1 MSTLLFHISVAIF
14 RGAETVCWEGISSV
28 LDGKSTK
35 YREVRN
41 KLSFVS
47 FTWIQFLLYLLFCFY
62 FCCFL
67 FSLARAT
74 SRVGLT
80 LKKANNLF
88 LTLRPANIM
97 EAPVWFPALSWFFT
111 ALGIVGNS
119 FVILLITSKKQLIH
133 QTTNWFLLSLS
144 FADLGVSLSIIPGEF
159 FCFPSKRCHFVLLAS
174 FQWAF
179 LYASVVNLCMLTLDR
194 YIAIVKPFIYV
205 LMMSKSRV
213 VVFICAAWI
222 FPFTFCFI
230 PFAFI
235 YSEHH
240 LTAMRDYTYFLVF
253 ALEFLPV
260 FILILATGHMIFI
273 ARKHAR
279 EVASVAAQLQY
290 NQPTAEG
297 GNVAPL
303 EQENRRRPSVLF
315 IAAIVFFFVFCYSVT
330 IAVSFCSIFKLCAVP
345 RALAL
350 VKKLLLVA
358 NSAFN
363 PFVYG
368 FLKHDVKKEVKQ
380 LLRI

>member
-1 MSTLLFHISVAIF
+1 MLAQAAARVA
-14 RGAETVCWEGISSV
+14 
-28 LDGKSTK
+28 L
-35 YREVRN
+35 
-41 KLSFVS
+41 
-47 FTWIQFLLYLLFCFY
+47 
-62 FCCFL
+62 
-67 FSLARAT
+67 T
-74 SRVGLT
+74 S
-80 LKKANNLF
+80 KKANNVL
-88 LTLRPANIM
+88 LTFRAANII
-97 EAPVWFPALSWFFT
+97 EATVWFPALSWFFT
-111 ALGIVGNS
+111 ALGLVGNS

-159 FCFPSKRCHFVLLAS
+159 FCFPSKQCHFVLLAS

-213 VVFICAAWI
+213 MASICAAWI
-222 FPFTFCFI
+222 VPFTFCFI

-240 LTAMRDYTYFLVF
+240 LTAMRNYTYFMVVAF
-253 ALEFLPV
+253 EFLPV

-273 ARKHAR
+273 ARKHAH
-279 EVASVAAQLQY
+279 EVASVAAQLRY
-290 NQPTAEG
+290 IQPTAEG
-297 GNVAPL
+297 GNAAPL
-303 EQENRRRPSVLF
+303 QQENRRRSSVLF
-315 IAAIVFFFVFCYSVT
+315 ITAIVLFFVFCYSVT
-330 IAVSFCSIFKLCAVP
+330 IALSFCSIFELCAVP
-345 RALAL
+345 RALEL
-350 VKKLLLVA
+350 VKKLLLIA

-368 FLKHDVKKEVKQ
+368 FLKHDVKREVKQ

>member
-1 MSTLLFHISVAIF
+1 
-14 RGAETVCWEGISSV
+14 
-28 LDGKSTK
+28 
-35 YREVRN
+35 
-41 KLSFVS
+41 
-47 FTWIQFLLYLLFCFY
+47 
-62 FCCFL
+62 
-67 FSLARAT
+67 
-74 SRVGLT
+74 
-80 LKKANNLF
+80 
-88 LTLRPANIM
+88 M
-97 EAPVWFPALSWFFT
+97 EATVWFPALSWFFT

-119 FVILLITSKKQLIH
+119 FVILLITSKKQLFH

-159 FCFPSKRCHFVLLAS
+159 FCFPSKWCHFVLLAS

-194 YIAIVKPFIYV
+194 YVAIVKPFIYV

-213 VVFICAAWI
+213 VAFICAAWI
-222 FPFTFCFI
+222 VPLTFCFI

-235 YSEHH
+235 YSEQH
-240 LTAMRDYTYFLVF
+240 LTTMRNYTYFMVF
-253 ALEFLPV
+253 ALECLPV
-260 FILILATGHMIFI
+260 FILILVTGHMIFI

-279 EVASVAAQLQY
+279 EVAFVAAQLRY
-290 NQPTAEG
+290 NQPTVEG
-297 GNVAPL
+297 GNATPL
-303 EQENRRRPSVLF
+303 QQENRRRSSVLF

-330 IAVSFCSIFKLCAVP
+330 IALSFCSIIELCAVP

-363 PFVYG
+363 PFAYG
-368 FLKHDVKKEVKQ
+368 FLKHDVKREVKR

>member
-1 MSTLLFHISVAIF
+1 MLDRYAS
-14 RGAETVCWEGISSV
+14 EGISSV

-35 YREVRN
+35 HFEVRN

-47 FTWIQFLLYLLFCFY
+47 FTWIQFLLYFLCCFY

-67 FSLARAT
+67 FLLARAT

-88 LTLRPANIM
+88 LTLRAANIM
-97 EAPVWFPALSWFFT
+97 EAPVWFPTLSWFFT
-111 ALGIVGNS
+111 GLGIVGNS

-144 FADLGVSLSIIPGEF
+144 FAHLGVSLSIIPGEF
-159 FCFPSKRCHFVLLAS
+159 FCFPSKQCHFILLAS

-213 VVFICAAWI
+213 VASICAAWI
-222 FPFTFCFI
+222 VPFTFCFI

-235 YSEHH
+235 YGEHH
-240 LTAMRDYTYFLVF
+240 LTAIRNYTYFMVVAF
-253 ALEFLPV
+253 EFLPV
-260 FILILATGHMIFI
+260 FILTLATGHMIFI

-279 EVASVAAQLQY
+279 EVASVASQLQY
-290 NQPTAEG
+290 NQTTSEG
-297 GNVAPL
+297 GNAAPL
-303 EQENRRRPSVLF
+303 QQENRRRWSVLF
-315 IAAIVFFFVFCYSVT
+315 VAAIVFFFVFCYSVT
-330 IAVSFCSIFKLCAVP
+330 IALPFCSIIELCAVP
-345 RALAL
+345 RALAP
-350 VKKLLLVA
+350 VKKLLLIA
-358 NSAFN
+358 NSSFD
-363 PFVYG
+363 PFAYG
-368 FLKHDVKKEVKQ
+368 FLKHDVKREVKQ
-380 LLRI
+380 LLRM

>member
-1 MSTLLFHISVAIF
+1 
-14 RGAETVCWEGISSV
+14 
-28 LDGKSTK
+28 
-35 YREVRN
+35 
-41 KLSFVS
+41 
-47 FTWIQFLLYLLFCFY
+47 
-62 FCCFL
+62 
-67 FSLARAT
+67 
-74 SRVGLT
+74 
-80 LKKANNLF
+80 
-88 LTLRPANIM
+88 M
-97 EAPVWFPALSWFFT
+97 EATVWFPALSWFFT
-111 ALGIVGNS
+111 ALGLVGNS
-119 FVILLITSKKQLIH
+119 FVILLITSKKQLMH

-159 FCFPSKRCHFVLLAS
+159 FCFPSKQCHFVFLAS

-194 YIAIVKPFIYV
+194 YIAIAKPFIYV

-213 VVFICAAWI
+213 VASICAAWI
-222 FPFTFCFI
+222 LPFIFCFI

-240 LTAMRDYTYFLVF
+240 LSAMRDYTYFMVVAF
-253 ALEFLPV
+253 EFIPV

-297 GNVAPL
+297 GNAASL
-303 EQENRRRPSVLF
+303 QQENRRRSSVLF

-330 IAVSFCSIFKLCAVP
+330 IALTFCSIFELCTVP
-345 RALAL
+345 LALAL

-363 PFVYG
+363 PFAYG
-368 FLKHDVKKEVKQ
+368 FLKHDVKREVKK

>member
-1 MSTLLFHISVAIF
+1 M
-14 RGAETVCWEGISSV
+14 
-28 LDGKSTK
+28 
-35 YREVRN
+35 
-41 KLSFVS
+41 
-47 FTWIQFLLYLLFCFY
+47 
-62 FCCFL
+62 
-67 FSLARAT
+67 
-74 SRVGLT
+74 
-80 LKKANNLF
+80 
-88 LTLRPANIM
+88 
-97 EAPVWFPALSWFFT
+97 
-111 ALGIVGNS
+111 
-119 FVILLITSKKQLIH
+119 
-133 QTTNWFLLSLS
+133 
-144 FADLGVSLSIIPGEF
+144 
-159 FCFPSKRCHFVLLAS
+159 LAS

-213 VVFICAAWI
+213 VASICAAWI
-222 FPFTFCFI
+222 LPFIFCFI

-235 YSEHH
+235 YYSEHH
-240 LTAMRDYTYFLVF
+240 LTAMRNYTYFLVVAF
-253 ALEFLPV
+253 EFLPV

-279 EVASVAAQLQY
+279 EMASVAAQLQY

-297 GNVAPL
+297 GNAAPL
-303 EQENRRRPSVLF
+303 QQENRRRSSVLF
-315 IAAIVFFFVFCYSVT
+315 IAAIVLFFVFCYSVT
-330 IAVSFCSIFKLCAVP
+330 IAVSFCSILKLCAAP

-368 FLKHDVKKEVKQ
+368 FLKQDVKKEVKQ

>member
-1 MSTLLFHISVAIF
+1 MLDRYTS
-14 RGAETVCWEGISSV
+14 EGISSV
-28 LDGKSTK
+28 LDGKRQNCKVQSIVK
-35 YREVRN
+35 YEISCQRFCLR
-41 KLSFVS
+41 VS
-47 FTWIQFLLYLLFCFY
+47 IQFLLYLLCCFY

-67 FSLARAT
+67 FLLVRAAARVA
-74 SRVGLT
+74 LT
-80 LKKANNLF
+80 LKKANNLL
-88 LTLRPANIM
+88 LTFRTANIM
-97 EAPVWFPALSWFFT
+97 EAPVWFSALSWFFT

-119 FVILLITSKKQLIH
+119 FVILLITSKKQLVH
-133 QTTNWFLLSLS
+133 QTTNWFILSLS

-159 FCFPSKRCHFVLLAS
+159 FCFPSKRCHFVSLAS

-194 YIAIVKPFIYV
+194 YTAIVKPFIYV

-213 VVFICAAWI
+213 VASICAAWI
-222 FPFTFCFI
+222 LPFIFCFI

-240 LTAMRDYTYFLVF
+240 LTAMRDYTYFMVAAF
-253 ALEFLPV
+253 EFLPV

-279 EVASVAAQLQY
+279 EMASVAAQLQY
-290 NQPTAEG
+290 NPPTAEG
-297 GNVAPL
+297 GTTAPL
-303 EQENRRRPSVLF
+303 RQENRRRSSVLF

-330 IAVSFCSIFKLCAVP
+330 IVLSFCSIFELCSVP
-345 RALAL
+345 RTLAP
-350 VKKLLLVA
+350 VKKLLLIA

-368 FLKHDVKKEVKQ
+368 FLKNDVKREVKQ
-380 LLRI
+380 LLRV